1 MVLNRCVLALASI
14 VMLLGIVGCSEDEGG
29 GSGGTTST
37 GGTTTTTGGGGTGTG
52 GVGGNGGNG
61 GNGGVGNCNALSNDA
76 PEVDIV
82 QVAENQPTATGG
94 KFKDGLYHLT
104 EVLQYTGP
112 GGDTGPTGGKQQET
126 VTYYGPEVQV
136 AVDRFQ
142 GDGEQHFTLTYLI
155 EDGGVVSYQAVCPGP
170 LNLPYDSYT
179 WADPDT
185 LTVASKA
192 YGRSFVY
199 TLIEAAPE
207 DDAGV
212 GG

>member
-1 MVLNRCVLALASI
+1 
-14 VMLLGIVGCSEDEGG
+14 MLLGIVGCSEDEGG

-155 EDGGVVSYQAVCPGP
+155 EDGGVVSYQAVCP
-170 LNLPYDSYT
+170 
-179 WADPDT
+179 
-185 LTVASKA
+185 
-192 YGRSFVY
+192 
-199 TLIEAAPE
+199 
-207 DDAGV
+207 
-212 GG
+212 